1 MPDKVTAAKNSASG
15 ELLDPRPQLLPFDP
29 AELLAIRVRPSQFAS
44 MCSVSRQTVSQWA
57 RKGWIALGPD
67 GLVDPVAAT
76 RQLLKRADPARVR
89 ARIFREATATH
100 GQLRARI
107 RALEVELASERER
120 ATWSEA
126 AARNGEAD
134 AAARR
139 IELFMAALASRFAEG
154 RAAHDAGTLPAWIDE
169 LAAVAYYGQDLA
181 DYRAALVDEAD
192 DGEDGV
198 CPG

>member
-1 MPDKVTAAKNSASG
+1 MPDKVTAAKNSAG
-15 ELLDPRPQLLPFDP
+15 REGLDPRPQLLPFDP

-67 GLVDPVAAT
+67 GLVDPVAAS

-107 RALEVELASERER
+107 RALESELAGERER
-120 ATWSEA
+120 ASCSET
-126 AARNGEAD
+126 AARYAEAD
-134 AAARR
+134 AAAGRFER
-139 IELFMAALASRFAEG
+139 FTTALVSRFAEG
-154 RAAHDAGTLPAWIDE
+154 RAAHHAGALPAWLDE

-181 DYRAALVDEAD
+181 DYRAALAD
-192 DGEDGV
+192 AAGDGEAGI